1 MGGAILVAA
10 MLIPIPIVH
19 LVGIPLMLIV
29 GVVIAMRQFA
39 SAVRLR
45 PVKIACPRC
54 GGPNRVGGGLG
65 YRSIADPIERSCEQ
79 CRRTLSLIVTAR
91 DSSQPPA

>member
-1 MGGAILVAA
+1 MQEQPVSVILKAHDGSAQTVPGILQQFTPVDRVRRAALAMGGAILVAA

-39 SAVRLR
+39 SAVQL
-45 PVKIACPRC
+45 
-54 GGPNRVGGGLG
+54 
-65 YRSIADPIERSCEQ
+65 
-79 CRRTLSLIVTAR
+79 
-91 DSSQPPA
+91 